1 MSNLI
6 QSHFMN
12 HKPLISV
19 KLIFFQACRRSC
31 ASKSAVR
38 KVSKHVALAFVKRT
52 LARCRKFED
61 TGASCF
67 SEPALQDVLFSVSPC
82 NNDTKS
88 VDCVGSGT
96 ASNTCNEASHQAEA
110 RGSGMS
116 SEIFTCSFMMAIMPF
131 VR

>member
-1 MSNLI
+1 
-6 QSHFMN
+6 
-12 HKPLISV
+12 
-19 KLIFFQACRRSC
+19 
-31 ASKSAVR
+31 VR
-38 KVSKHVALAFVKRT
+38 KVSKQVALAFVKRT

-61 TGASCF
+61 TGVSCF
-67 SEPALQDVLFSVSPC
+67 SEPALQDIIFSVSPC

-116 SEIFTCSFMMAIMPF
+116 SGIFTCSFMMAIMPF
-131 VR
+131 VIFYSRKSYILEISGLGIVAFFFCFFF